1 MNMLLKRKIKQ
12 KLFIFFFYCLN
23 FCTLIVYKITKIR
36 ANILCI
42 MSIEKR
48 TQIVYNDINKTNQ
61 MEVIKAKMKQLEEII
76 NDLYQNNGR
85 KIHQMCNKR
94 LLKFGG
100 LTQKDYDDFYS
111 AANEAC
117 TLAMG
122 TYEESKGSFE
132 GYLCRTIQFTM
143 IDEIQKRNC
152 YKRRAER
159 LCISLDMPVRED
171 ERCTLGDLLIDS
183 FDMEQAVFGEE
194 IEENP
199 KIERY
204 LNRLSKCQIGR
215 AHV

>member
-1 MNMLLKRKIKQ
+1 
-12 KLFIFFFYCLN
+12 
-23 FCTLIVYKITKIR
+23 
-36 ANILCI
+36 

-204 LNRLSKCQIGR
+204 LNRLSKCQRKIVELLAASYEAAEIQEVLHITQKEYANAMTAIR
-215 AHV
+215 SYENIKILF